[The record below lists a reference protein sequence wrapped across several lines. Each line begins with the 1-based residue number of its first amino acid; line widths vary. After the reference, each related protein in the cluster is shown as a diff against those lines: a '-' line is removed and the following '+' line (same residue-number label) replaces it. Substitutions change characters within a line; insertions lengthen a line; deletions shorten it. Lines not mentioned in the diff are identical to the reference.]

1 MLNRGAK
8 AFAGVLK
15 SKMGKRLLGPTV
27 PSVGRVREYFLLDI
41 LIKMERNPNLW
52 KVTKELIGEATR
64 VMQQTEGFSTVRVNV
79 DVDPG

>member
-1 MLNRGAK
+1 MLNRGSK
-8 AFAGVLK
+8 YFVQVLK
-15 SKMGKRLLGPTV
+15 TKLGKRLLGPTV
-27 PSVGRVREYFLLDI
+27 PAVGRVREYYLLDI

-52 KVTKELIGEATR
+52 KLTKDLIGEATR